1 MTENFVVVETASGI
15 LEAEILRGMLE
26 AQEIDVVLS
35 YEAAAAIYGFGVGRS
50 ARVEILVPE
59 EMLFQAQQCLE
70 DYHTGRLVDETD
82 VRD

>member
-1 MTENFVVVETASGI
+1 MTENFVVAETVAGI
-15 LEAEILRGMLE
+15 LEAEIIRGMLE

-59 EMLFQAQQCLE
+59 ELLSDAQQCLE
-70 DYHTGRLVDETD
+70 DYHTGRLVNETE

>member
-1 MTENFVVVETASGI
+1 MTENFVVVETSSGI

-59 EMLFQAQQCLE
+59 EMLSQAQQCLE

-82 VRD
+82 ARD